1 MPAPPRQPDTK
12 PLGVKTLKEEI
23 DRLASLVQ
31 DLHTVL
37 DAVKNE
43 YHVISDHL
51 NTLAGSN
58 QSNVSSILDLS
69 ERITLLE
76 S

>member
-1 MPAPPRQPDTK
+1 MPAPRIPDTK
-12 PLGVKTLKEEI
+12 PLGVKTLKEEL

-31 DLHTVL
+31 DLHIIL

-43 YHVISDHL
+43 QHVISDQM
-51 NTLAGSN
+51 NTLASSSHSN
-58 QSNVSSILDLS
+58 GASILDLS